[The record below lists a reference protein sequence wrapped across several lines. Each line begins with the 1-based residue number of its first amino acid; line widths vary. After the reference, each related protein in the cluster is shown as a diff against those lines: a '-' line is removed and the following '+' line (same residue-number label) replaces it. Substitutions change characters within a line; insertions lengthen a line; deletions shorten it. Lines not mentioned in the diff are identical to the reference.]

1 MSGIAAREL
10 KKPIAWRLDL
20 IEHCG
25 DAGAV
30 GILDFVVAT
39 RNVDMDPRRA
49 LRVIRGC
56 RAAQRSAALAD
67 GESSRSTTISV
78 VGMAYLTQRLDL
90 TLGPAPTGTR
100 RNPVHPRRRPGHNRS
115 CVTVSCRRGG

>member
-20 IEHCG
+20 IENCG

-39 RNVDMDPRRA
+39 RNVDMDPA
-49 LRVIRGC
+49 KIAPVIRAC

-67 GESSRSTTISV
+67 GESSRPTTISV
-78 VGMAYLTQRLDL
+78 VGMAYLTRRLDL

-100 RNPVHPRRRPGHNRS
+100 RNPVHPGRRSQHNRS
-115 CVTVSCRRGG
+115 CMTVSRRSGG